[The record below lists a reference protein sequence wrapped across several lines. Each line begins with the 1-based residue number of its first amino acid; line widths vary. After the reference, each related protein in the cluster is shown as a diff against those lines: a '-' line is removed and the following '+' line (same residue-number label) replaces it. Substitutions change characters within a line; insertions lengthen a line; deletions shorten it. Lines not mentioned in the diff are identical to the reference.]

1 MVYNERREQQNI
13 KYEDLNNEIS
23 ERDRRTT
30 RLANEI
36 GEKQSSSNHRE
47 QKIKQSHNQS
57 KPEKCN
63 TKNKN

>member
-47 QKIKQSHNQS
+47 
-57 KPEKCN
+57 
-63 TKNKN
+63 